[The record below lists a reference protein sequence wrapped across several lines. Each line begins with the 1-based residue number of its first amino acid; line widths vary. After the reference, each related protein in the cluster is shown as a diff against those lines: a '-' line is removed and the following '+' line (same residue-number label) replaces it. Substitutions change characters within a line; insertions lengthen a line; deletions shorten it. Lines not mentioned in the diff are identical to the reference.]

1 MVSIT
6 PVFISWFL
14 GLHVMVIV
22 MPEMTCP
29 NCGLTINMENRR
41 RIDYDLIVTAT
52 RKSATFTQLLHAT
65 KLSRK
70 TLSIR
75 LKELCKNGAIMKS
88 DGLYKLGNSSQAD
101 NRSIGSLQAK
111 SLASNLSRAFHDR
124 RLRVAVWTLML
135 VTSFSVS
142 GYALA
147 MYYAPSPPQQNHSE
161 PVTIGYSVMALEV
174 SDVNDLYSWQAAISF
189 NATELKVLQ
198 VTPGN
203 FVGLG
208 YPLFCNST
216 DTGEGL
222 LLVGGCLEGDV
233 AGKSGN
239 GTLATIV
246 FRCFTSSYK
255 APSIVPEQMGFETF
269 LEDSELTNIPLG
281 TKLSLKVLS

>member
-1 MVSIT
+1 
-6 PVFISWFL
+6 
-14 GLHVMVIV
+14 MVIV
-22 MPEMTCP
+22 MPEVTCP

-41 RIDYDLIVTAT
+41 RIDYDLIMSAT
-52 RKSATFTQLLHAT
+52 RKSATFTQLLHVT

-75 LKELCKNGAIMKS
+75 LKEMCKNGAIIKS

-101 NRSIGSLQAK
+101 NRSIGSLQVK

-124 RLRVAVWTLML
+124 RLRAAVWTLML
-135 VTSFSVS
+135 VSSFSVS

-147 MYYAPSPPQQNHSE
+147 MYYASSPPQQNHSE
-161 PVTIGYSVMALEV
+161 PVAVGYSMMALEL

-203 FVGLG
+203 FVGLEF
-208 YPLFCNST
+208 PLFYNST
-216 DTGEGL
+216 DTSEGL
-222 LLVGGCLEGDV
+222 LLVGGCLVGDV

-239 GTLATIV
+239 GTLATIL
-246 FRCFTSSYK
+246 FECFTNSYK
-255 APSIVPEQMGFETF
+255 APSIVPEQTGFETF
-269 LEDSELTNIPLG
+269 LQDSELANIPLG
-281 TKLSLKVLS
+281 TKLSLKVLSQ